1 MVAGSRGIR
10 RPSST
15 PQDAARPRSWP
26 HRLRRRAG
34 LRLAPSGDAVGGVV
48 AFVVCAY
55 RARLLRDDAFDVF
68 LTQRGAQ
75 QRRPVDRHAQ
85 SIVATISPYGL
96 SISSEWTALRSAM
109 VAGTGSGFGSATGF
123 VEADSALRG
132 ASPKGMRG
140 ELFITCLLGD
150 FLSKIPGQFVLV
162 STSFGSGDNPSGDK
176 LSFIGSGLPSP
187 SASAS
192 RFRGFS
198 SMFSVE
204 WSPSMTTSHSAS
216 GVPWRSACG
225 CAEPSFA
232 GGDSSLFTRAAS
244 LPSAKSDGSP
254 FIRYGQTRSAC
265 CQWREPFAFPAA
277 DDFDCPISAASPRQD
292 RPCCAAKMK
301 NKNTWSIPD
310 IAALADYFGVPVTSL
325 LDDTLMRQMLGEGN
339 LGASLVA
346 ATTARFPVR
355 AAEGQADGLKPL
367 ETKGSGP
374 RYLVEPGAGEYPQ
387 RDRHSRGP

>member
-10 RPSST
+10 WPSSA

-26 HRLRRRAG
+26 HRLCLCAG
-34 LRLAPSGDAVGGVV
+34 FRLAPSVDAVGGVV

-55 RARLLRDDAFDVF
+55 RACLLRDDAFDVF

-75 QRRPVDRHAQ
+75 QRRPVDRYAQ

-150 FLSKIPGQFVLV
+150 FLSKIPGQFVFG
-162 STSFGSGDNPSGDK
+162 STSLTAHG
-176 LSFIGSGLPSP
+176 LSQTALTEPLKMT
-187 SASAS
+187 
-192 RFRGFS
+192 RG
-198 SMFSVE
+198 
-204 WSPSMTTSHSAS
+204 
-216 GVPWRSACG
+216 GVS
-225 CAEPSFA
+225 
-232 GGDSSLFTRAAS
+232 
-244 LPSAKSDGSP
+244 
-254 FIRYGQTRSAC
+254 
-265 CQWREPFAFPAA
+265 
-277 DDFDCPISAASPRQD
+277 
-292 RPCCAAKMK
+292 AKMK

-310 IAALADYFGVPVTSL
+310 IAALADYFGVPVMSL
-325 LDDTLMRQMLGEGN
+325 LDDTLMRQMLGERD

-355 AAEGQADGLKPL
+355 ATEGQADGLKPL
-367 ETKGSGP
+367 ETKGSEP

-387 RDRHSRGP
+387 RESNSRCQIESLVS

>member
-26 HRLRRRAG
+26 HRLCLRAG
-34 LRLAPSGDAVGGVV
+34 FRLAPSGDAVGGVV

-75 QRRPVDRHAQ
+75 QRRPVDRRAQ
-85 SIVATISPYGL
+85 SIVAMISPYGL

-140 ELFITCLLGD
+140 ESFITCLLGD
-150 FLSKIPGQFVLV
+150 FLSKIPGQFVLG
-162 STSFGSGDNPSGDK
+162 STAFGSGDNPSGDK
-176 LSFIGSGLPSP
+176 LSFIGSVLPSP
-187 SASAS
+187 SVSAS

-204 WSPSMTTSHSAS
+204 WSPSVTTSHSAS

-225 CAEPSFA
+225 CAGCA
-232 GGDSSLFTRAAS
+232 
-244 LPSAKSDGSP
+244 PSARNLLLPEETAACSRGRHRCPARNPTAVPSSDTARRDRPAANGGNRSP
-254 FIRYGQTRSAC
+254 FPRPMTSIAPSPRPARS
-265 CQWREPFAFPAA
+265 RTDPAA
-277 DDFDCPISAASPRQD
+277 PR
-292 RPCCAAKMK
+292 R
-301 NKNTWSIPD
+301 
-310 IAALADYFGVPVTSL
+310 
-325 LDDTLMRQMLGEGN
+325 
-339 LGASLVA
+339 
-346 ATTARFPVR
+346 
-355 AAEGQADGLKPL
+355 
-367 ETKGSGP
+367 
-374 RYLVEPGAGEYPQ
+374 
-387 RDRHSRGP
+387 

>member
-1 MVAGSRGIR
+1 MLLV
-10 RPSST
+10 
-15 PQDAARPRSWP
+15 PRSWP
-26 HRLRRRAG
+26 HRLCLRAG
-34 LRLAPSGDAVGGVV
+34 FRLAPSGDAVGGVV
-48 AFVVCAY
+48 AFAVCAY

-75 QRRPVDRHAQ
+75 QRRPVDRYAQ

-150 FLSKIPGQFVLV
+150 FLSKIPGQFVLG
-162 STSFGSGDNPSGDK
+162 STAFGSGDNPSGDK
-176 LSFIGSGLPSP
+176 LSFIGSVLPSP
-187 SASAS
+187 SAS
-192 RFRGFS
+192 
-198 SMFSVE
+198 
-204 WSPSMTTSHSAS
+204 
-216 GVPWRSACG
+216 
-225 CAEPSFA
+225 
-232 GGDSSLFTRAAS
+232 
-244 LPSAKSDGSP
+244 
-254 FIRYGQTRSAC
+254 
-265 CQWREPFAFPAA
+265 
-277 DDFDCPISAASPRQD
+277 
-292 RPCCAAKMK
+292 AKMK

-310 IAALADYFGVPVTSL
+310 IAALADYFGVPVMSL
-325 LDDTLMRQMLGEGN
+325 LDDTLMRQMLGERN
-339 LGASLVA
+339 LGASLAA

-387 RDRHSRGP
+387 RESNSRCQIESLVS